1 MQFRSAVTN
10 GSTVLH
16 TKSPK
21 SSIFTG
27 SFNLLKRANEK
38 KGQKKKQK
46 DKLKDSTSVSVQ

>member
-1 MQFRSAVTN
+1 MAALFYIQKVQ
-10 GSTVLH
+10 
-16 TKSPK
+16 K

-46 DKLKDSTSVSVQ
+46 DKLKDSTSVSVQQ